1 MSFGETLGKHLT
13 MAASANIFFIAIDYK
28 NKANI
33 KVAANTN
40 IKSHQVLFKQRI
52 LYARVTIAQWK
63 ILGHLT

>member
-33 KVAANTN
+33 KVAANIN
-40 IKSHQVLFKQRI
+40 IKSH
-52 LYARVTIAQWK
+52 
-63 ILGHLT
+63 